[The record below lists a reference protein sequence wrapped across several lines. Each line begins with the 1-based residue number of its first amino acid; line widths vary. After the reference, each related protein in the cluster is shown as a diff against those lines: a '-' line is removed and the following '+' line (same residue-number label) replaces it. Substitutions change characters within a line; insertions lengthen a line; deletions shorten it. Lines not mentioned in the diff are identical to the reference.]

1 MGPLPVR
8 LTHLRVA
15 AIDIGSN
22 SIRQLVA
29 DVDPLGGLQPVHE
42 SRQVVRLGEG
52 VFRGGALESTAMDHA
67 CDVLEEMSFAAR
79 HLDVVALRA
88 VGTAALREATNSPVF
103 VPRASAI
110 IGVPLEVISGDE
122 ESRLVQ
128 RAVARTGRRSEEPT
142 LVVDV
147 GGGSAQLIVSEPAS
161 VVSAWS
167 LPLGAV
173 RLTSMFLRTDR
184 PTPSD
189 VTRLVAHVRA
199 HLDAPLRQ
207 VRRAGVSRMVATSA
221 TAGALVCAARGI
233 KRSLRHEAN
242 GETATVAEVRE
253 LFERLARTDSA
264 GRAAMPGIG
273 GRRAEI
279 IVAGAVVIREVLS
292 GVGLP
297 GLEYSTAGVR
307 EGVVFDLA
315 DALLQARPV
324 VCSLGRSA
332 AVA

>member
-1 MGPLPVR
+1 
-8 LTHLRVA
+8 
-15 AIDIGSN
+15 
-22 SIRQLVA
+22 
-29 DVDPLGGLQPVHE
+29 
-42 SRQVVRLGEG
+42 
-52 VFRGGALESTAMDHA
+52 
-67 CDVLEEMSFAAR
+67 
-79 HLDVVALRA
+79 
-88 VGTAALREATNSPVF
+88 
-103 VPRASAI
+103 
-110 IGVPLEVISGDE
+110 
-122 ESRLVQ
+122 
-128 RAVARTGRRSEEPT
+128 
-142 LVVDV
+142 
-147 GGGSAQLIVSEPAS
+147 
-161 VVSAWS
+161 
-167 LPLGAV
+167 
-173 RLTSMFLRTDR
+173 
-184 PTPSD
+184 
-189 VTRLVAHVRA
+189 
-199 HLDAPLRQ
+199 
-207 VRRAGVSRMVATSA
+207 
-221 TAGALVCAARGI
+221 VCAARGI